1 MLDYEIAQRND
12 LPMRKII
19 NEETLGH
26 LATEQDVI
34 NDVDSLNIN
43 KEGLT
48 IKLPTILFLEEGE
61 DTSKVYY
68 AFNLLGQMVQKEIDF
83 DTVGF
88 LMGIQKNVVIV
99 FFTDQE
105 AEKEEMSDYIYNNY
119 LKLTHDWT
127 K

>member
-1 MLDYEIAQRND
+1 
-12 LPMRKII
+12 
-19 NEETLGH
+19 
-26 LATEQDVI
+26 
-34 NDVDSLNIN
+34 
-43 KEGLT
+43 
-48 IKLPTILFLEEGE
+48 
-61 DTSKVYY
+61 
-68 AFNLLGQMVQKEIDF
+68 MVQKEIDF